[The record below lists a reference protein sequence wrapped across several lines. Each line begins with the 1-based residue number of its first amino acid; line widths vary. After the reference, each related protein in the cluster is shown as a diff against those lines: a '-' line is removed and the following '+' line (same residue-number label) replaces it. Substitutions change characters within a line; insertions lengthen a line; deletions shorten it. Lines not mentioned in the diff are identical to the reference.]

1 MIDELDALRRSR
13 SAEAA
18 LGLATGD
25 RVCIPADQAAAI
37 GLDVPVDAP
46 RVDYMVAVVDGDT
59 IKLRTPSAP
68 SPAEPDH
75 CPGARRP
82 GNKSAPPV
90 PRWARRR
97 GRR

>member
-1 MIDELDALRRSR
+1 MIDELDALRRRR

-25 RVCIPADQAAAI
+25 HIVIPADQAAAI
-37 GLDVPVDAP
+37 GLGVPADAP
-46 RVDYMVAVVDGDT
+46 RVDYMVSAVDGDT
-59 IKLRTPSAP
+59 IKLRTPIA
-68 SPAEPDH
+68 SPAAPDH
-75 CPGARRP
+75 RPGARRP
-82 GNKSAPPV
+82 GHKSVPPV